1 MTMTDTTSTDL
12 ELELEFGRTDVPL
25 ARRGAPVRVMALGLW
40 GVVGGLLAYGV
51 VQTALKAAA
60 LFG

>member
-1 MTMTDTTSTDL
+1 MTTTTDTTTAPERTVDALDL
-12 ELELEFGRTDVPL
+12 PTVAAD
-25 ARRGAPVRVMALGLW
+25 GAPVRLMALGLW
-40 GVVGGLLAYGV
+40 GVVGSLLAYGV